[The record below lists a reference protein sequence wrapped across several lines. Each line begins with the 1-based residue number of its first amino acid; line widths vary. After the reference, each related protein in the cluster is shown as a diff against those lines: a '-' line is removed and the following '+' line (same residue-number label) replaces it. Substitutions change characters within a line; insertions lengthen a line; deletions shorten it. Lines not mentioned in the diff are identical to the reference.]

1 MDRGSILVVHFV
13 KLIDEANSLVGQHES
28 SGFEDPF
35 TRNGVSMNS
44 CCETNCTS
52 ALTGGIDDSGEDLL
66 DVFQELGFGS
76 SWITEE
82 KTVDVTS
89 DLMLSTNILWDT
101 SEHGEGQSLLD
112 EQMSVNAGSHGL
124 ENLQGDAWFLGE
136 FIDLLL
142 VFVGEL
148 NDLFIAES
156 LDVVGLDDGVED
168 WEAVLD
174 VGSVVEFVDEDTGDF
189 NFVSWSCSID
199 EIVED
204 INLLLARNSTWWD
217 SSRSLLDRPFLVVT
231 EEASAFFEV
240 IWASTLAKN
249 ALAEILLAFIVG
261 VVHEWTF
268 DVLATIASEVQ
279 LFQLWE
285 DSSSLGDDTS
295 ELDESVQMHLSQIPE
310 FVFNWEVLDSDEN
323 LPVQFVVV
331 GIKLTYQGS
340 SDIVEAHEHE
350 SRFFREP
357 DGKSWVLV
365 TQMVEHDFETLL
377 VVLAHF
383 VDFLF
388 IDEGFLLVLE
398 VS

>member
-1 MDRGSILVVHFV
+1 M
-13 KLIDEANSLVGQHES
+13 
-28 SGFEDPF
+28 
-35 TRNGVSMNS
+35 
-44 CCETNCTS
+44 
-52 ALTGGIDDSGEDLL
+52 
-66 DVFQELGFGS
+66 
-76 SWITEE
+76 
-82 KTVDVTS
+82 
-89 DLMLSTNILWDT
+89 
-101 SEHGEGQSLLD
+101 
-112 EQMSVNAGSHGL
+112 
-124 ENLQGDAWFLGE
+124 
-136 FIDLLL
+136 
-142 VFVGEL
+142 
-148 NDLFIAES
+148 
-156 LDVVGLDDGVED
+156 
-168 WEAVLD
+168 
-174 VGSVVEFVDEDTGDF
+174 
-189 NFVSWSCSID
+189 
-199 EIVED
+199 
-204 INLLLARNSTWWD
+204 
-217 SSRSLLDRPFLVVT
+217 DRPFLVVT

-249 ALAEILLAFIVG
+249 ALAEILLGFIVG

-295 ELDESVQMHLSQIPE
+295 ELDEGVQMHLSQIPE

-331 GIKLTYQGS
+331 WIKLTYQGS
-340 SDIVEAHEHE
+340 SDIVEAHKHE
-350 SRFFREP
+350 SGFFREP